1 MKAISRR
8 TLLRGAGCALA
19 LPLLDAMVPTA
30 SASSPAKPPVRA
42 GFLYF
47 PNGVWPAD
55 WQPKD
60 AGEDYTLPFSLEPL
74 APVRE
79 DVLVVS
85 GLDKKNSERG
95 DGHYAKTANFLTG
108 MPVAK
113 TTGRD
118 LSSGGES
125 VDQLLARTVG
135 RETPLP
141 SLELSTDPPVTGID
155 LAVGYTRLY
164 GSHIS
169 WRSATEPVAR
179 EINPRT
185 VYERLFQAP
194 MSAAK
199 TREHRNL
206 LDFVLDDSR
215 RLRRKVGRDDVAKID
230 EYLESV
236 RAVERRIEWASKP
249 DPRAW
254 RPSTPG
260 DVAPPTPGIP
270 SDFRDHVRTM
280 LDLMVMAWRTD
291 ATRVASFMFARDVS
305 TRNFAFLD
313 GVKGSHHELSHH
325 ENDASKIDQY
335 RRVARW
341 HAAQFAYL
349 VRELAKVPEGEG
361 TLLDNVMVMC
371 GSSFSDGNA
380 HDPHNLPILLAGR
393 GGGTVRTGR
402 HLDTRPMSDDGHTPL
417 CNLYVS
423 MLSSMGVTAPS
434 FGDSTGKL
442 DLS

>member
-1 MKAISRR
+1 MKPISRR
-8 TLLRGAGCALA
+8 TLLRGAGCGLA
-19 LPLLDAMVPTA
+19 LPLLDAMAPGSALA
-30 SASSPAKPPVRA
+30 SALPKPPVRA

-55 WQPKD
+55 WQPTQP
-60 AGEDYTLPFSLEPL
+60 GEDYALPFSLEPL
-74 APVRE
+74 AAVKR
-79 DVLVVS
+79 DVLVIS
-85 GLDKKNSERG
+85 GLDKKNSEQG

-125 VDQLLARTVG
+125 VDQLMARTIG
-135 RETPLP
+135 RQTPLP
-141 SLELSTDPPVTGID
+141 SLELSTDPPITGID

-194 MSAAK
+194 VSAAK

-206 LDFVLDDSR
+206 LDFVLEDSR
-215 RLRRKVGRDDVAKID
+215 RLRRNVGRDDVAKID

-236 RAVERRIEWASKP
+236 RAVERRIEWASQP

-254 RPSTPG
+254 RPDTPG
-260 DVAPPTPGIP
+260 DVTPPSAGIP

-291 ATRVASFMFARDVS
+291 STRVASFMFARDVS

-349 VRELAKVPEGEG
+349 VDQMREIGR
-361 TLLDNVMVMC
+361 
-371 GSSFSDGNA
+371 A
-380 HDPHNLPILLAGR
+380 H
-393 GGGTVRTGR
+393 V
-402 HLDTRPMSDDGHTPL
+402 
-417 CNLYVS
+417 
-423 MLSSMGVTAPS
+423 
-434 FGDSTGKL
+434 
-442 DLS
+442 